1 MKVSIMN
8 TRRIA
13 YISLLGS
20 LLLTA
25 CGDNGSRNAS
35 EAEAP
40 APAAAVTE
48 QSSDKQAAKLTPS
61 AVVDQKIEGRQLAVT
76 ADIDFQTT
84 DTRKTAADIETLT
97 AKHGGFVATNTI
109 NADIRSTDSFPQTDG
124 TLLEISRYTYRA
136 DLVVRI
142 PTDNASEFLRDLQAH
157 ITFLNNQ
164 HFSAEDVSL
173 DLRRQALEA
182 LRQQQL
188 ADQLADVK
196 QSEEP
201 SDKKDSAQVTRWQF
215 DAKAQQE
222 YAELEKAYWQD
233 KVDFATIQLHFN
245 QPETVIRR
253 SRPNPEALA
262 KQSEPPFFAQ
272 ILPMLEKGWYLF
284 QNILLITMA
293 AWPLWLLIALVWFG
307 RRFWRQHIAG
317 KENNDSNNQD

>member
-1 MKVSIMN
+1 MN
-8 TRRIA
+8 TRRLA

-25 CGDNGSRNAS
+25 CGGSENNSHFSSDAQ
-35 EAEAP
+35 
-40 APAAAVTE
+40 APAAAVAET
-48 QSSDKQAAKLTPS
+48 SSDQKAAELTPS
-61 AVVDQKIEGRQLAVT
+61 AVVEQKIEGRQLAVT
-76 ADIDFQTT
+76 ADIDFQTA
-84 DTRKTAADIETLT
+84 DTRKTATDIEALT
-97 AKHGGFVATNTI
+97 AKHGGFVASNTI
-109 NADIRSTDSFPQTDG
+109 NADVRSTDSFPQTDG

-142 PTDNASEFLRDLQAH
+142 PTDKASEFLRDIQTH

-196 QSEEP
+196 QSSEP

-215 DAKAQQE
+215 DAKAQKE

-253 SRPNPEALA
+253 SRPNPETLA
-262 KQSEPPFFAQ
+262 KQSEPSFFEQ

-284 QNILLITMA
+284 QNILLVIVA
-293 AWPLWLLIALVWFG
+293 GWPLWLLVALIWFG
-307 RRFWRQHIAG
+307 RRLWARNKSSSEE
-317 KENNDSNNQD
+317 KEENDNQE